1 MGKLVRTISA
11 DGGVICIAVD
21 TTDMVGRA
29 EQIHKTSATVTAA
42 LGRLLTA
49 ASIMGCI
56 LKGKEDSVT
65 LRLAGN
71 GPVGSVIAVSD
82 SEGNARGYVT
92 NPVVE
97 IPLNQYGKLDVAGA
111 VGKEGYLSV
120 IRDTGMKDPYIGHSP
135 IVSGEIA
142 EDITYY
148 YAVSEQ
154 IPTVCGL
161 GVLVNTDLTVL
172 AAGGYLVQLLPGAGE
187 DTIDRLEEN
196 INGMKS
202 VTQMLTDGLS
212 PQDIAFLALKGFDP
226 QVLDETTVEY
236 RCNCSRDRMERALIS
251 LGREELLRL
260 AQEQEDTEMVCHF
273 CGQKH
278 HFSSREL
285 RALAGEKE

>member
-49 ASIMGCI
+49 ASIMGCT

-111 VGKEGYLSV
+111 VAASAATAFVKIPKLVRKEKTRRKSLMPSSWKMNPWRWRKTILS
-120 IRDTGMKDPYIGHSP
+120 
-135 IVSGEIA
+135 
-142 EDITYY
+142 
-148 YAVSEQ
+148 
-154 IPTVCGL
+154 
-161 GVLVNTDLTVL
+161 
-172 AAGGYLVQLLPGAGE
+172 
-187 DTIDRLEEN
+187 
-196 INGMKS
+196 
-202 VTQMLTDGLS
+202 
-212 PQDIAFLALKGFDP
+212 
-226 QVLDETTVEY
+226 
-236 RCNCSRDRMERALIS
+236 
-251 LGREELLRL
+251 
-260 AQEQEDTEMVCHF
+260 
-273 CGQKH
+273 
-278 HFSSREL
+278 
-285 RALAGEKE
+285 